1 MGVQNHSPPRR
12 MVLVH
17 IIQIHMVLSYASVLS
32 IVGRGEGEG
41 VVVKNKI
48 SVEVSGQLPTYPS
61 LRLGSESGLELSLG
75 EG

>member
-12 MVLVH
+12 MVLMH

-32 IVGRGEGEG
+32 IVGRGVG